1 MAAKPAILF
10 EETTTVVEQ
19 MAWPTDWAALF
30 GREAPLILEIGFGG
44 GGFLVD
50 LAQRRPDANIIGLE
64 ISRPALQKV
73 ALKLHKRGMEHV
85 RLVQGGGLQLLWCC
99 LAPDSL
105 AEIYV
110 NFSDP
115 WPKHVDR
122 RLVDD
127 RFLRLAASRLAPAG
141 QLDIATD
148 HADYAEQITGCLGRA
163 SFLRSRLAAPF
174 VTSDPGRHQT
184 KYELKGLA
192 EGRTCHYYKYE
203 KVASPP
209 VAEFAIPEE
218 YEMPH
223 IILQTTLTLPQVKA
237 QFSPFHQ
244 PAGPEG
250 HIRFMQL
257 FENVRDQSLLVETH
271 VGEVAVTQHLG
282 LSIRQRT
289 PGELILGLA
298 DFGFPR
304 PTLGTHVAIQYLADW
319 LMTLDPAGAIIQS
332 NLRSLAST

>member
-1 MAAKPAILF
+1 MARSAATSL
-10 EETTTVVEQ
+10 EATVTVVEK
-19 MAWPTDWAALF
+19 MAWPTDWTALF

-50 LAQRRPDANIIGLE
+50 LAQRRPEANIIGLE
-64 ISRPALQKV
+64 ISRPALQKT
-73 ALKLHKRGMEHV
+73 ALKLHKRGLDHV

-99 LAPDSL
+99 FAPGSL
-105 AEIYV
+105 AKIYI

-141 QLDIATD
+141 QIDIATD
-148 HADYAEQITGCLGRA
+148 HADYAGQITACLGR
-163 SFLRSRLAAPF
+163 SPFLHSRLVTPF

-192 EGRTCHYYKYE
+192 EGRTCHYYKYQ
-203 KVASPP
+203 KITSPP
-209 VAEFAIPEE
+209 PTEFAIPEE

-223 IILQTTLTLPQVKA
+223 IILQTTLTLAQVKER
-237 QFSPFHQ
+237 FRPFHR
-244 PAGPEG
+244 PAEPEG
-250 HIRFMQL
+250 NIRFIQL
-257 FENVRDQSLLVETH
+257 YENVRDQSLLVETH

-282 LSIRQRT
+282 LTIRNR
-289 PGELILGLA
+289 PSGELILRLA

-304 PTLGTHVAIQYLADW
+304 PTLGTHVAIKFLADW
-319 LMTLDPAGAIIQS
+319 LLTLDPTGAIVQS

>member
-30 GREAPLILEIGFGG
+30 GREAPLIVEIGFGG

-115 WPKHVDR
+115 WP
-122 RLVDD
+122 
-127 RFLRLAASRLAPAG
+127 
-141 QLDIATD
+141 
-148 HADYAEQITGCLGRA
+148 
-163 SFLRSRLAAPF
+163 
-174 VTSDPGRHQT
+174 
-184 KYELKGLA
+184 
-192 EGRTCHYYKYE
+192 
-203 KVASPP
+203 
-209 VAEFAIPEE
+209 
-218 YEMPH
+218 
-223 IILQTTLTLPQVKA
+223 
-237 QFSPFHQ
+237 
-244 PAGPEG
+244 
-250 HIRFMQL
+250 
-257 FENVRDQSLLVETH
+257 
-271 VGEVAVTQHLG
+271 
-282 LSIRQRT
+282 
-289 PGELILGLA
+289 
-298 DFGFPR
+298 
-304 PTLGTHVAIQYLADW
+304 
-319 LMTLDPAGAIIQS
+319 
-332 NLRSLAST
+332 